1 MDGWMDGRTDGWMDG
16 WMDGVMG
23 VSIVMVRQ
31 ITGCF
36 ISIREFEHGM
46 DDWLVVWM
54 NLIRLSI
61 QLGISSSQLTFIFF
75 GCVETTNQMMIWG
88 CLHFAPPY
96 C

>member
-1 MDGWMDGRTDGWMDG
+1 
-16 WMDGVMG
+16 MG

-36 ISIREFEHGM
+36 ISEFEHGM

-54 NLIRLSI
+54 NFM
-61 QLGISSSQLTFIFF
+61 TFHSVGNFIIPTDELIFF
-75 GCVETTNQMMIWG
+75 GGVETTNQMMIWG
-88 CLHFAPPY
+88 CLHFTPPY